1 MRGCAVDSRAR
12 PDDLAPRWIRAGLA
26 LGLGQ
31 RTVATPNVPA
41 TAGASVYAHYFV
53 LDPPA
58 NALGIT
64 ASNYVRL
71 MAGF

>member
-1 MRGCAVDSRAR
+1 
-12 PDDLAPRWIRAGLA
+12 
-26 LGLGQ
+26 
-31 RTVATPNVPA
+31 VPA
-41 TAGASVYAHYFV
+41 TAGASVYAQYFV

>member
-1 MRGCAVDSRAR
+1 MAFAELL
-12 PDDLAPRWIRAGLA
+12 LADA
-26 LGLGQ
+26 LGIGQ
-31 RTVATPNVPA
+31 RTVAIPNVPA
-41 TAGASVYAHYFV
+41 TAGASVYAQYFV